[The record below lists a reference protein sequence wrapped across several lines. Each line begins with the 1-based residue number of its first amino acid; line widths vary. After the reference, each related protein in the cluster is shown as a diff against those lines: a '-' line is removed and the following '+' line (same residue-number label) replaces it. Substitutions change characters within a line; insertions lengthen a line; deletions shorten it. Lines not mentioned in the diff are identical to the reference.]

1 MRTFLSFADYDHR
14 LPGFLGVPLV
24 VSRGVREG
32 QVVTTG
38 DPRRLVVGT
47 MPHPWAVTEVRRL
60 VEQRLG
66 DVCAAYGI
74 SPGPRTAVEVLTG
87 LGMSED
93 RAERLVAESRGTR

>member
-32 QVVTTG
+32 QVVTTW

-74 SPGPRTAVEVLTG
+74 STGPRTAVEVLTG